1 MEGNLSFQEHRSM
14 PSLKE
19 WGKLHL
25 TLLTSHFVIVLI
37 WHPHYFLPYQG
48 IFTQIM
54 ETLSELCDLTND
66 GGHHS
71 TELHQNKNI

>member
-1 MEGNLSFQEHRSM
+1 M
-14 PSLKE
+14 KE
-19 WGKLHL
+19 WGEATYL
-25 TLLTSHFVIVLI
+25 TLLTFHVVVVII
-37 WHPHYFLPYQG
+37 WCPRYFWPYQG

-71 TELHQNKNI
+71 TELHQIKKYMTWITWIMTYLES